1 MKIKFESLKKFVS
14 HVFVKLGITLKDS
27 LIISD
32 VIVKSDLYGFK
43 THGINRLNYYM
54 QRIYDGIQ
62 NTSTFFQIIN
72 SNRATAVVDGNNG
85 MGQVVGY
92 NSMNMAI
99 DKASEYGV
107 GCVVAKNSS
116 HFGICGYYS
125 LMAVEKD
132 MIGVVFTNA
141 RPTVAAFGGEKAILG
156 TNPFSIG
163 MPSNTHPFLIDCAT
177 SIAQRG
183 DVEMWE
189 RKGEAVPKDVAIPN
203 LMNPTDLLKLLQTG
217 GAALKTIGGH
227 KGYGLSVAIELF
239 CSALSNGS
247 ALNELRGHY
256 EGLKGVSYDIGHF
269 FLAINPAHFIDI
281 ELFKNKVSEV
291 RDELKKT
298 GNHVLVPV
306 DIEFENKSNE
316 IEIDSDLYNEIKDIA
331 FQFNY
336 DLETQ

>member
-1 MKIKFESLKKFVS
+1 
-14 HVFVKLGITLKDS
+14 
-27 LIISD
+27 
-32 VIVKSDLYGFK
+32 
-43 THGINRLNYYM
+43 
-54 QRIYDGIQ
+54 
-62 NTSTFFQIIN
+62 
-72 SNRATAVVDGNNG
+72 
-85 MGQVVGY
+85 
-92 NSMNMAI
+92 
-99 DKASEYGV
+99 
-107 GCVVAKNSS
+107 
-116 HFGICGYYS
+116 
-125 LMAVEKD
+125 
-132 MIGVVFTNA
+132 
-141 RPTVAAFGGEKAILG
+141 
-156 TNPFSIG
+156 
-163 MPSNTHPFLIDCAT
+163 
-177 SIAQRG
+177 
-183 DVEMWE
+183 MWE

-203 LMNPTDLLKLLQTG
+203 LINPTDLLKLLQTG
-217 GAALKTIGGH
+217 EAALKTIGGH

-256 EGLKGVSYDIGHF
+256 EGLEGAPYDIGHF

-298 GNHVLVPV
+298 GNHVLVPG